1 MPHSEIKNAPP
12 LYGWSIA
19 VAAGAVAAAVSF
31 LLIGIEGNG
40 SVLIGAVIA
49 LVVGVIFTIA
59 EIPPSSKPVKPTQ
72 QVTAKTAATP
82 SETVAPKAATP
93 PAATTPAAAPP
104 AAATPASAG
113 DDAGV
118 QPQALESPVGTADDL
133 KQISGVGPVL
143 EGKLN
148 DLGIYHFWQV
158 AGWSPAEVTWIENF
172 LNSKGRIARDEW
184 LDQASKLA
192 ASSPSKPPA

>member
-40 SVLIGAVIA
+40 SVLIGAVIT
-49 LVVGVIFTIA
+49 LVVGAVFTIA
-59 EIPPSSKPVKPTQ
+59 ETPPSSKPVKPTQ

-82 SETVAPKAATP
+82 
-93 PAATTPAAAPP
+93 AAPIAAP
-104 AAATPASAG
+104 AQESDA
-113 DDAGV
+113 DAGV
-118 QPQALESPVGTADDL
+118 QPQALEAPVGTADDL

-143 EGKLN
+143 ERKLN
-148 DLGIYHFWQV
+148 DLGIYHFWQI
-158 AGWSPAEVTWIENF
+158 AGWSAAEVAWVDGF
-172 LNSKGRIARDEW
+172 LNFKGRIARDEW

-192 ASSPSKPPA
+192 ASSPSKPLA